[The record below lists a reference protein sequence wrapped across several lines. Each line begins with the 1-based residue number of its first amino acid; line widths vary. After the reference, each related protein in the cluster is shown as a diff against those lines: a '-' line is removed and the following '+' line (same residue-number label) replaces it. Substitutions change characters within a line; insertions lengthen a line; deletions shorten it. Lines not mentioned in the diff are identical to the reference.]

1 LEDLNY
7 KIDIKIFFIL
17 IITTIMTR
25 TIEMNNIIE
34 ERYQFCVWLYRIKK
48 ETDKRNK
55 LKRERGDENVLNFDL
70 FTCPVHIQKL
80 FGDFLKTPQYTEL
93 ATLRGHTGE
102 VHCLAFHDNKL
113 YSGGGYRDRTIRIWN
128 TETYEQ
134 IAVLEGGEEM
144 SNIIINDNKMY
155 VAFKEER
162 SGRLMNDVG
171 ELLDDDVVSFG
182 YKTIRIWNTDT
193 FEEIATLRGHKY
205 GKVCI
210 TIHNNK
216 LFSGGGDNTI
226 RVWNTETYEQIA
238 TWEGHNR
245 WVECLTIHDNKLY
258 SVGDDKTIRIW
269 NTETYEK
276 ITTLRGHKK
285 SVNCLTHDGNKLF
298 SGSNDKTIR
307 IWNTETYKTIA
318 TLRGHTHW
326 VYCLTHYENKL
337 YSGSWDKTI
346 RIWNTETYEQIATL
360 IHTGDVMC
368 LTLHEN
374 KLFSGS
380 VYKTVEGGLLVL
392 DGTIRVWKI

>member
-1 LEDLNY
+1 MTC
-7 KIDIKIFFIL
+7 
-17 IITTIMTR
+17 TT
-25 TIEMNNIIE
+25 EMNNIIE
-34 ERYQFCVWLYRIKK
+34 ERYQLCILLNLIKRN
-48 ETDKRNK
+48 TDKRNK
-55 LKRERGDENVLNFDL
+55 EKIERGEENVLNFNL

-93 ATLRGHTGE
+93 ATLRGHTDP
-102 VHCLAFHDNKL
+102 VLCLTHDGNKL

-210 TIHNNK
+210 TLHDNK

-285 SVNCLTHDGNKLF
+285 SVLCLTISENKLY
-298 SGSNDKTIR
+298 SASYDKTIC
-307 IWNTETYKTIA
+307 IWNTETYEQIA
-318 TLRGHTHW
+318 TLRGHTNP
-326 VYCLTHYENKL
+326 VTCLTIHDNKL
-337 YSGSWDKTI
+337 YCGSWDKTI

-360 IHTGDVMC
+360 RHTGDLMC